1 MLAGVWFLYYCFGLV
16 IASIAPMVGPI
27 ANDLQLS
34 LAEMGRILGAWQ
46 LVYLFSAIRIGIVID
61 RFGLRASLTAAALII
76 ALSAFLRGVAND
88 NFSLWL
94 AVAIF
99 GIGGP
104 LISIGAPKI
113 IARWFE
119 SDERG
124 FAMGIYMTGPALGTI
139 TSLSLTNSVLLP
151 WLNQNWRH
159 VFFVFAI
166 VAIGCAALWILINST
181 SASKRHNATQRNAGA
196 LNVFIQLLGIP
207 LVIIVLIM
215 SIGIFAINHGLGN
228 WLPEILRD
236 NGMSAIKAGYWAA
249 IPTLFGIA
257 GSLLIPRLATKTNRF
272 YLLIAL
278 FCCALVAIVLIRTVD
293 GPLLAGGLMIQ
304 GIARSSMMTIA
315 ILILMETPAVGA
327 DNMGV
332 AGGLFFTAAEFG
344 GVLGPVSI
352 GIIADNTGGFNAA
365 LEMLAYICL
374 GLIALAVIAKRMDAR

>member
-1 MLAGVWFLYYCFGLV
+1 
-16 IASIAPMVGPI
+16 
-27 ANDLQLS
+27 
-34 LAEMGRILGAWQ
+34 
-46 LVYLFSAIRIGIVID
+46 
-61 RFGLRASLTAAALII
+61 
-76 ALSAFLRGVAND
+76 
-88 NFSLWL
+88 
-94 AVAIF
+94 
-99 GIGGP
+99 
-104 LISIGAPKI
+104 
-113 IARWFE
+113 
-119 SDERG
+119 
-124 FAMGIYMTGPALGTI
+124 MGIYMTGPALGTI

-257 GSLLIPRLATKTNRF
+257 GSLLIPRLATKNNRF

-332 AGGLFFTAAEFG
+332 AGGLFFTAAEIG